1 VTCHIW
7 IQARLGWKV
16 AAADEKLQAWTSTT
30 WWLPGRADRA
40 GGCPDAPAGPWQGRA
55 GRGYGEDAAADQAAA
70 SGRPSLGVTHI
81 GESGR
86 TLIRM
91 IMRALRVLLIAWW
104 IRPVKFGTSLLAV
117 WRAILELLRIRTS
130 WINRALPADELAAFV
145 RALAHR
151 IARRGAA
158 VRVW

>member
-1 VTCHIW
+1 
-7 IQARLGWKV
+7 
-16 AAADEKLQAWTSTT
+16 
-30 WWLPGRADRA
+30 
-40 GGCPDAPAGPWQGRA
+40 
-55 GRGYGEDAAADQAAA
+55 
-70 SGRPSLGVTHI
+70 
-81 GESGR
+81 
-86 TLIRM
+86 
-91 IMRALRVLLIAWW
+91 MRALRVLLIVWW

-130 WINRALPADELAAFV
+130 WIYRALPADELAAFV